1 MDYLNRGALFT
12 SSQRKSEKAPEFF
25 GSIKLDRAYIKDL
38 LSKTDEDGIEVK
50 LSGWKKPTKTGGTF
64 LSLAVD
70 TFVKTGAAPSAPK
83 VPSEER
89 DPWA

>member
-25 GSIKLDRAYIKDL
+25 GSLKLDRAYIKDL
-38 LSKTDEDGIEVK
+38 LNKTDEDGIEIK

-64 LSLAVD
+64 LSLSVD
-70 TFVKTGAAPSAPK
+70 TFVKKDATPAK
-83 VPSEER
+83 QEER

>member
-1 MDYLNRGALFT
+1 MEYLNR
-12 SSQRKSEKAPEFF
+12 RKSEKAPEFF
-25 GSIKLDRAYIKDL
+25 GSIQLVRAYIKDL
-38 LSKTDEDGIEVK
+38 LERTDEDGIEVK

-70 TFVKTGAAPSAPK
+70 TFVKKDAPAK
-83 VPSEER
+83 QEEK

>member
-70 TFVKTGAAPSAPK
+70 TFVKTGAAPAAA
-83 VPSEER
+83 PSEER

>member
-1 MDYLNRGALFT
+1 MEYLNRGALFI
-12 SSQRKSEKAPEFF
+12 SSQRKSEKAPEYF
-25 GSIKLDRAYIKDL
+25 GSIKLDRAYLKDL
-38 LSKTDEDGIEVK
+38 LNKTDEDGIEVK

-70 TFVKTGAAPSAPK
+70 TFVKGASAAAPSAPK
-83 VPSEER
+83 EER